1 MPCTDADSRYRWVN
15 HEKARYYQVEL
26 VQDLLGDWTLLQCWG
41 SLGSH
46 RGRRQIVYVP
56 SYGEGLK
63 RIAAIAKRRQQ
74 HGYR

>member
-1 MPCTDADSRYRWVN
+1 MNQRKRWI
-15 HEKARYYQVEL
+15 HPASARYYQVEL
-26 VQDLLGDWTLLQCWG
+26 VQDLLGDWTLVQCWG

-46 RGRRQIVYVP
+46 RGRRRIVYVP